1 MSLFPLFQDFTGY
14 SLYKS
19 SGQATDLGAQKNPS
33 VTWQHKGQEVP
44 QLVYT
49 LLTCNLMDLIIVCL
63 DGSSHPIKCTERP
76 LVTGKA
82 ESHLN

>member
-49 LLTCNLMDLIIVCL
+49 LLTCNLVDGFFFLQNKPLFQELTLDYII
-63 DGSSHPIKCTERP
+63 S
-76 LVTGKA
+76 
-82 ESHLN
+82 